1 MRLKL
6 FSYKKVLSTNSTA
19 INIIKNKGLQNGIVI
34 SDEQLKGRGRYGNK
48 WISLKGNLFT
58 TVFISL
64 NKKFKI
70 HRLLKINC
78 NIVKKT
84 LSEFLNKSI
93 KIKQPNDL
101 IIDKKKI
108 CGILQEL
115 IEINGKKYLIVGIGV
130 NIVKSPQIK
139 DYKTTYVNKY
149 LNKNTSK
156 KIVFNKLKRLYEMN
170 LKKIKCI

>member
-1 MRLKL
+1 M
-6 FSYKKVLSTNSTA
+6 
-19 INIIKNKGLQNGIVI
+19 
-34 SDEQLKGRGRYGNK
+34 
-48 WISLKGNLFT
+48 
-58 TVFISL
+58 
-64 NKKFKI
+64 
-70 HRLLKINC
+70 LKINC

-93 KIKQPNDL
+93 KVKKPNDL